1 MTDVSVQVLNLV
13 DKERKIPIMSAWLY
27 VGEDQNN
34 KTALVIDNI
43 ESDASQTDLYQKE
56 IWKRIEE
63 YIIAYAKEIGVDKI
77 VMGASNNDIEPIKV
91 NRDNNKY
98 KKIGPIS
105 VNGRSTGY
113 YLESEYVSDDYE
125 EYVDEGGEEYE
136 EYEEDEENEVESRNL
151 YLIWKK

>member
-1 MTDVSVQVLNLV
+1 
-13 DKERKIPIMSAWLY
+13 MSAWLY

-56 IWKRIEE
+56 IWERIEK
-63 YIIAYAKEIGVDKI
+63 YVIAYAKEIGVDKI

-125 EYVDEGGEEYE
+125 EYVDEGGSP
-136 EYEEDEENEVESRNL
+136 NFL

>member
-1 MTDVSVQVLNLV
+1 
-13 DKERKIPIMSAWLY
+13 MSAWLY

-56 IWKRIEE
+56 IWKRIEK
-63 YIIAYAKEIGVDKI
+63 YVIAYAKEIGVDKI

-125 EYVDEGGEEYE
+125 EYVDEGGSP
-136 EYEEDEENEVESRNL
+136 NFL